1 MAGPVT
7 ATAGTNI
14 IHTITVQ
21 NNGPSA
27 ATAVSLFDAV
37 PPGLTLVS
45 VTGAC
50 TSLPC
55 SLGSMANDDTRT
67 VSVTYAIPVNYS
79 GADPIVNRAS
89 VTGGG
94 GHFPEQQLGVGV
106 DCPPCVGCRSGD
118 HQHE

>member
-21 NNGPSA
+21 NDGPSA

-50 TSLPC
+50 TSPAVQPGLH
-55 SLGSMANDDTRT
+55 GKR
-67 VSVTYAIPVNYS
+67 
-79 GADPIVNRAS
+79 
-89 VTGGG
+89 
-94 GHFPEQQLGVGV
+94 
-106 DCPPCVGCRSGD
+106 
-118 HQHE
+118 